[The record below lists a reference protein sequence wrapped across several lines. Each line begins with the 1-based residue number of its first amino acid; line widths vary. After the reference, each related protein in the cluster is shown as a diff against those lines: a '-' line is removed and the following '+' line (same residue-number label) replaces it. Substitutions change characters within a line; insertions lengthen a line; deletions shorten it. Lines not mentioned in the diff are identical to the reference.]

1 MLFLKA
7 EFEMAKFWGEQSLLL
22 NIGMTVITVEEKNV
36 DSEKLVP
43 DLVKYTS
50 CINQEWV
57 KSISATSAS
66 TLEWVP

>member
-43 DLVKYTS
+43 ELVKYTS
-50 CINQEWV
+50 CINQE
-57 KSISATSAS
+57 
-66 TLEWVP
+66 